1 VNIQVVLPLAGKKV
15 WVLALNPEPFHHL
28 PVVVSSMA
36 TDTLVIVDPSP
47 EFDEAVPVI
56 TPVQSAP

>member
-1 VNIQVVLPLAGKKV
+1 MNIQVVLPVGGKKISV
-15 WVLALNPEPFHHL
+15 PRLNEEPFHHL

-47 EFDEAVPVI
+47 EFDEAVPVM